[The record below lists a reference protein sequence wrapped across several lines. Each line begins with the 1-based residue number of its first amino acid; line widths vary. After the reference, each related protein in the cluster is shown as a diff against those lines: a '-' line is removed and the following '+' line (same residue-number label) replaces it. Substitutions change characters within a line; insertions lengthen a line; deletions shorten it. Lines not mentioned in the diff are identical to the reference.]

1 MSDGATND
9 SEESDSANGSGRS
22 GEPSLSAD
30 PIPESGAML
39 GLILRFLSGSESAMA
54 ALAVHPWSL
63 RVGLAFVLL
72 AGVAREYDG
81 EDLLGEPWHL
91 LVPLVASL
99 VSCTLLFLLLNFG
112 AWRKGVAREDR
123 PGYLA
128 FLRLFWLTAPLALVY
143 AIPFERVLPPV
154 AAAHANMALLLI
166 VATWRVWLMIRVT
179 RVLFGASRFAATS
192 LVLFYGGVLLFFA
205 LQFSPV
211 PIIHV
216 MGGLR
221 LSPAERAIQWWM
233 QNIFLLTFFG
243 LPLMALLAVV
253 CLARGPVGGIPA
265 W

>member
-128 FLRLFWLTAPLALVY
+128 FLRLFWLTAPLAKLMNTNGMETVSR
-143 AIPFERVLPPV
+143 ARSVSCRSFDIISSSTAPSMRP
-154 AAAHANMALLLI
+154 AHGCSTDL
-166 VATWRVWLMIRVT
+166 
-179 RVLFGASRFAATS
+179 
-192 LVLFYGGVLLFFA
+192 
-205 LQFSPV
+205 
-211 PIIHV
+211 
-216 MGGLR
+216 
-221 LSPAERAIQWWM
+221 
-233 QNIFLLTFFG
+233 
-243 LPLMALLAVV
+243 
-253 CLARGPVGGIPA
+253 
-265 W
+265 